1 MRLTLTAI
9 RLTIHSPAHIAELI
23 PLVWGAKVTKAKP
36 QGVIEETQSHG
47 GDGEDGGRKKGK
59 EISILIKPQTSYIP
73 NQSKY

>member
-36 QGVIEETQSHG
+36 QGVIEETHG
-47 GDGEDGGRKKGK
+47 DMEEKGGMGGRKKKG
-59 EISILIKPQTSYIP
+59 LVY
-73 NQSKY
+73 